1 MTNSKNRYME
11 EEGLILVILCLIC
24 IVMAFSLYSCCVV
37 AARADDQIEKQYA
50 EYISKRDA
58 PQTNQADQEE

>member
-1 MTNSKNRYME
+1 
-11 EEGLILVILCLIC
+11 LILVILCLIC